1 MSDDFQ
7 KGTQKTIDITVQA
20 MKITKDVLQDVL
32 SEFMNGSV
40 EKKGKITL
48 RQLERKSQSKLE
60 SIEVT
65 DNNIRDF
72 LNTAKKYNVDF
83 ALKRDKSTSPPTYHV
98 IFQTDKS
105 DNFNRAFTEYAAKK
119 SSQIERQQAPFNR
132 QKLIER
138 AKEISAQPRERKD
151 KVRERTKE
159 NSL

>member
-20 MKITKDVLQDVL
+20 TKITKDVLQDVL

-105 DNFNRAFTEYAAKK
+105 DNFNRAFMEYAAKK
-119 SSQIERQQAPFNR
+119 GNQIEQQKAPYNR
-132 QKLIER
+132 QKLKER
-138 AKEISAQPRERKD
+138 AQEIAAQPRERND